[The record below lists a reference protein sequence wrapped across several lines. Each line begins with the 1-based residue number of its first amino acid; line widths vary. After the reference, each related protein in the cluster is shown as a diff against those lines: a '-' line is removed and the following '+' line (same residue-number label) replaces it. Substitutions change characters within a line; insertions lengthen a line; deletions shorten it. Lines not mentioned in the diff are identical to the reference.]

1 MLTGLLLLAL
11 TGQLAQPPAQAT
23 PVAPKAKER
32 TICRSEGTTGS
43 RLAGRRVCH
52 TREEW
57 DMIAANARKDVED
70 AASRMTTAQ
79 GN

>member
-1 MLTGLLLLAL
+1 MLTGWLLLAL
-11 TGQLAQPPAQAT
+11 TGQEVQPTPA
-23 PVAPKAKER
+23 PPKVKDKER

-43 RLAGRRVCH
+43 RLGGRRVCH